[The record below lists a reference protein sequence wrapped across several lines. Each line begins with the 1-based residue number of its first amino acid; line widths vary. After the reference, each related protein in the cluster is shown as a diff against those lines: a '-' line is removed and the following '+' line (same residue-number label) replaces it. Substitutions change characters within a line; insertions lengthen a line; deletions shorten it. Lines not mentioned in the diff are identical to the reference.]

1 MCFRNYE
8 RKLHIKAI
16 DIEEVENDSK
26 KLKEVARDLHEEC
39 KSTGFFMLKMPDC
52 VAEQA
57 QGVIDA
63 AWEFFQL
70 PYEEKKALKCSPS
83 SQFKF
88 NGFSIKGTGS
98 GYRGFSEDP
107 NFKSDT
113 RESFNMGP
121 DVELSLLDIPTY
133 MGSGVTNW
141 PDEKILPGWKQIMQN
156 YIDGILSSVG
166 PTLCRLFA
174 VALGLNPDFFESS
187 GYFDRATWLLGLTH
201 YIAIK
206 SDESAGV
213 YGIRPHCD
221 SGIFTL
227 LLSDGKP
234 GLQVC
239 LDKSASVKERVWLD
253 VEPPPPGYFIIN
265 LGQVLERWSGGIYKA
280 TMHRVMLEGNSE
292 RISIP
297 FFYEPNIDLVLQP
310 IVADQNEDRID
321 RCVPISPGQL
331 LLDRLELLDEAFE

>member
-1 MCFRNYE
+1 M
-8 RKLHIKAI
+8 HIKAI
-16 DIEEVENDSK
+16 DIEEVEKDSE
-26 KLKEVARDLHEEC
+26 KLREVAKVLHEEC
-39 KSTGFFMLKMPDC
+39 KSTGFFMLKMPDG

-63 AWEFFQL
+63 AWEFFEL
-70 PYEEKKALKCSPS
+70 PYEEKKALKNSAP

-88 NGFSIKGTGS
+88 NGCSIKGTGS

-121 DVELSLLDIPTY
+121 NVESSLANLPTY
-133 MGSGVTNW
+133 TGSGVTCW
-141 PDEKILPGWKQIMQN
+141 PDEKILPGWKQVMQS
-156 YIDGILSSVG
+156 YIDGILSSIG

-174 VALGLNPDFFESS
+174 VALGLSPDFFETS
-187 GYFDRATWLLGLTH
+187 GYFEGAAWLLGLTH
-201 YIAIK
+201 YIAVK

-221 SGIFTL
+221 SGMFTL

-253 VEPPPPGYFIIN
+253 VEPPPPGYFIVN
-265 LGQVLERWSGGIYKA
+265 LGQVLERWSGGMYKA

-292 RISIP
+292 RLSVP
-297 FFYEPNIDLVLQP
+297 FFYDPNIDLVLQP
-310 IVADQNEDRID
+310 IVAEQNEDSTN
-321 RCVPISPGQL
+321 RCIPKPLGQL
-331 LLDRLELLDEAFE
+331 LLDRLKLIDEVFE